1 METAL
6 VPAGAAQPV
15 SPVKTALVFLA
26 GDPVPDSIAISVAP
40 PNPEARPKL
49 ILNVTVS
56 AKDAHGNDIPGWLL
70 DRTFDVTSS
79 SPLLQPNTY
88 SPQSSDT
95 HTDFTFELNGSTD
108 DLLDASLRDN
118 VFTVEYGNHSIK
130 IKAPVNPVLHFCIVD
145 ADGKPYGYNQTGYVF
160 NDTPDPYGI
169 MASDAFWSLCLYD
182 GHSHTVKALRT
193 PDIPGGYLRSH
204 VTYGGYDQKVGERL
218 SSRGGGS
225 TAVVGAD
232 LLGQARDFV
241 YDSQRQIEPQL
252 GYPVFRKNPYPGYDR
267 EFQQPN
273 PTFLGYFVGF
283 KSWHS
288 EDRGINNVMAS
299 AHEVCTAI
307 GQFAGASLYSDYGYL
322 LDKMYINPR
331 YVGGSDPILSTNVQ
345 VYGGQHEVQVYAGI
359 PPNRDDGAYGMMTEI
374 ASGARRVLY
383 VVIVQGTPHAAAT
396 DYGQAITHNVEG
408 SYCTFG

>member
-26 GDPVPDSIAISVAP
+26 GDPVPDSIATSVYP
-40 PNPEARPKL
+40 PYPQARPKL

-193 PDIPGGYLRSH
+193 PDIPGGYLLSH

-218 SSRGGGS
+218 SRIGGGS

-232 LLGQARDFV
+232 LLGKAYDFV
-241 YDSQRQIEPQL
+241 YDSQRQIEPQD
-252 GYPVFRKNPYPGYDR
+252 GSPVFRKNPYVDHDLEY
-267 EFQQPN
+267 QQPN

-283 KSWHS
+283 KSWHA
-288 EDRGINNVMAS
+288 EDGDLGNFIAS
-299 AHEVCTAI
+299 AKEVCTAI
-307 GQFAGASLYSDYGYL
+307 GGSAGVSPYADYGSHFI
-322 LDKMYINPR
+322 KMYFNPR
-331 YVGGSDPILSTNVQ
+331 YVGGSDPIMSTTVQ
-345 VYGGQHEVQVYAGI
+345 VYGGQHEVLVYAGI
-359 PPNRDDGAYGMMTEI
+359 PPTRDDGAYAMMTQF
-374 ASGARRVLY
+374 ASTERKVMYVLT
-383 VVIVQGTPHAAAT
+383 VQGTPHAAVT
-396 DYGQAITHNVEG
+396 DYGQGITHNVEG